1 MTPVLLLARSFIRQ
15 NRWLL
20 VAFVLWPFLLGAF
33 TWSPKH
39 RANEVEIREIVQQE
53 VFYGVAVVAFLAS
66 SAVYNEKRSRRIIG
80 LLSKGIS
87 RGQYLCGLLLACSAF
102 AAIYFAAV
110 AGSVIW
116 LIGTS
121 GPSLLACI
129 CLLAQGFSAAFWAA
143 ALSLLFATF
152 LHPFLA
158 AAIAGSA
165 AFAPLTMSKPNAT
178 IGSAAMLMN
187 SAGGLAPNIV
197 WSAIFAASW
206 EGVAFTFIAIS
217 IFATRDVTVSIE

>member
-1 MTPVLLLARSFIRQ
+1 MIPLLLLARSFIRQ

-20 VAFVLWPFLLGAF
+20 IAFVLWPFLLGAL
-33 TWSPKH
+33 TWSPEH
-39 RANEVEIREIVQQE
+39 RANRVEVTEIVQQE

-80 LLSKGIS
+80 VLSKGIS

-116 LIGTS
+116 LLGTT
-121 GPSLLACI
+121 GPTLFACL
-129 CLLAQGFSAAFWAA
+129 CLLVQGFSAAFWAA

-165 AFAPLTMSKPNAT
+165 AFAPLAMSKPNVA
-178 IGSAAMLMN
+178 IGSAAMLMS

-197 WSAIFAASW
+197 WSPIFAALL
-206 EGVAFTFIAIS
+206 EGVAFTFIAIR
-217 IFATRDVTVSIE
+217 IFGTRDVTLNIE

>member
-1 MTPVLLLARSFIRQ
+1 MIPLLLLARSFIRQ

-20 VAFVLWPFLLGAF
+20 IAFVLWPFLLGAF
-33 TWSPKH
+33 TWSPEH
-39 RANEVEIREIVQQE
+39 SANRVELTEIVQQE

-66 SAVYNEKRSRRIIG
+66 SAIYNEKRSRRIIG
-80 LLSKGIS
+80 VLSKGIS

-116 LIGTS
+116 LVGTS
-121 GPSLLACI
+121 APTLAACV

-165 AFAPLTMSKPNAT
+165 AFVPLAMSKPNAV
-178 IGSAAMLMN
+178 IASAATLMN
-187 SAGGLAPNIV
+187 SAGGLAPTIV
-197 WSAIFAASW
+197 WPAVFAALL
-206 EGVAFTFIAIS
+206 EGVAFSFIAFR
-217 IFATRDVTVSIE
+217 IFRTRDVTVSIE

>member
-1 MTPVLLLARSFIRQ
+1 MIPLLLLARSFIRQ

-20 VAFVLWPFLLGAF
+20 VAFVVWPFLLGAF
-33 TWSPKH
+33 TWSPDH
-39 RANEVEIREIVQQE
+39 RANRVEVTEIVQQE
-53 VFYGVAVVAFLAS
+53 VFYGVAVVAFLTS

-80 LLSKGIS
+80 VLSKGIS

-102 AAIYFAAV
+102 ALIYFAAV

-116 LIGTS
+116 LVGTS
-121 GPSLLACI
+121 GPTLAACV
-129 CLLAQGFSAAFWAA
+129 CLLAEGFSAAFWAA

-165 AFAPLTMSKPNAT
+165 AFAPLAMSKPYAA
-178 IGSAAMLMN
+178 IASAAMLMS
-187 SAGGLAPNIV
+187 SAGGLAANIV
-197 WSAIFAASW
+197 WPAAVAALL
-206 EGVAFTFIAIS
+206 EGVAFTLIAIR
-217 IFATRDVTVSIE
+217 IFGTRDVTVSIE

>member
-1 MTPVLLLARSFIRQ
+1 MIPLLLLARSFIRQ

-20 VAFVLWPFLLGAF
+20 IAFALWPFLLGAF
-33 TWSPKH
+33 TWSPEH
-39 RANEVEIREIVQQE
+39 RANRVDVTEIVQQE

-80 LLSKGIS
+80 ILSKGIG

-110 AGSVIW
+110 AGSLIW
-116 LIGTS
+116 LVGIS
-121 GPSLLACI
+121 GPTLAACT

-158 AAIAGSA
+158 AAVAGSA
-165 AFAPLTMSKPNAT
+165 AFAPLAMSKPNTT
-178 IGSAAMLMN
+178 IASAATLMN
-187 SAGGLAPNIV
+187 SAGGLAPNMV
-197 WSAIFAASW
+197 WPAVFAALL
-206 EGVAFTFIAIS
+206 EGVAFTFIAIR
-217 IFATRDVTVSIE
+217 IFGTRDVTVSIE